1 MGRVFRAVVL
11 GILATQGLEGQA
23 PERAAPPR
31 PAYRSGVNL
40 ITLNVSVTDRSQRYV
55 SNLDRQDFIVLE
67 DGRPQA
73 VTFFAHSGIPLT
85 VAIVLD
91 TSGSMDGALDA
102 AQEAATGFIR
112 RLSAGD
118 RAAVVDFDSRVNIVQ
133 PFTVDIGA
141 LEHAVRSTVADGQ
154 TALYDALYL
163 SLEALEGLAYA
174 EADTPRRHV
183 IVLLSD
189 GQDTSS
195 KQKLE
200 TVLDLANRSN
210 TAIYAVGLG
219 ERDEGGRL
227 ATFEAESVLRRL
239 AIQTGGRA
247 FFPTDMEQLHS
258 IYNEIRRDLASQY
271 TIAYASTNARRDG
284 RWRNITVRLA
294 QRDLDAHT
302 RPGTSP
308 RASCYG
314 RALDATS
321 RPA

>member
-11 GILATQGLEGQA
+11 GMLAAQGLDAQA

-31 PAYRSGVNL
+31 PAYRGGVNL
-40 ITLNVSVTDRSQRYV
+40 VTLNVSVTDRSQRYV
-55 SNLDRQDFIVLE
+55 SHLDKQDFIVLE

-73 VTFFAHSGIPLT
+73 VSFFAHSGIPLT

-91 TSGSMDGALDA
+91 TSGSMDGALGA

-112 RLSAGD
+112 RLAAGD
-118 RAAVVDFDSRVNIVQ
+118 RAAVVDFDSRVNVVQ

-154 TALYDALYL
+154 TALYDALYV
-163 SLEALEGLAYA
+163 SLQALEGLAYA
-174 EADTPRRHV
+174 EVDTPRRHA

-195 KQKLE
+195 KQQLD

-227 ATFEAESVLRRL
+227 ATFEAESALRRL

-247 FFPTDMEQLHS
+247 FFPTDMEQLHG
-258 IYNEIRRDLASQY
+258 IYHEIRRDLASQY

-302 RPGTSP
+302 RPGYFAP
-308 RASCYG
+308 R
-314 RALDATS
+314 
-321 RPA
+321 

>member
-11 GILATQGLEGQA
+11 GMLAIQGVQGQT
-23 PERAAPPR
+23 PEQAAPPR
-31 PAYRSGVNL
+31 PFRSGVDL
-40 ITLNVSVTDRSQRYV
+40 VRLNVSVTDRAQRFV
-55 SNLDRQDFIVLE
+55 TNLGKQDFIVLE

-73 VTFFAHSGIPLT
+73 VTFFAYSGVPLT
-85 VAIVLD
+85 VVILLD
-91 TSGSMDGALDA
+91 TSGSMDGALAA
-102 AQEAATGFIR
+102 AQEAAVGFIR

-118 RAAVVDFDSRVNIVQ
+118 RAAVIDFDTRVRVAQ
-133 PFTVDIGA
+133 RFTVDIGA

-163 SLEALEGLAYA
+163 SLNELEGLSYA
-174 EADTPRRHV
+174 DVDTPRRHA

-200 TVLDLANRSN
+200 AVLDLANQSN

-227 ATFEAESVLRRL
+227 ATFEAEFALRRL
-239 AIQTGGRA
+239 ARETGGRA
-247 FFPTDMEQLHS
+247 FFPTDMQQLQG

-284 RWRNITVRLA
+284 RWRNVTVLLA
-294 QRDLDAHT
+294 ARDLDAHT
-302 RPGTSP
+302 RPGYF
-308 RASCYG
+308 AS
-314 RALDATS
+314 R
-321 RPA
+321 

>member
-11 GILATQGLEGQA
+11 GLLATQGLEGQA
-23 PERAAPPR
+23 PDRAAPPW
-31 PAYRSGVNL
+31 PAYRSGINL
-40 ITLNVSVTDRSQRYV
+40 VTLNVSVTDGEQRYV
-55 SNLDRQDFIVLE
+55 ANLDKQDFIVLE

-73 VTFFAHSGIPLT
+73 VTFFAYSGVPLT

-91 TSGSMDGALDA
+91 TSGSMEGALDA
-102 AQEAATGFIR
+102 AQEAAIGFIR
-112 RLSAGD
+112 RLTAGD
-118 RAAVVDFDSRVNIVQ
+118 RAAIVDFDTRVRILQ

-141 LEHAVRSTVADGQ
+141 LENAVHSTVADGQ
-154 TALYDALYL
+154 TALYDAVHL
-163 SLEALEGLAYA
+163 SLQELEALSYA
-174 EADTPRRHV
+174 EVDTPRRHA

-195 KQKLE
+195 KQQLE

-227 ATFEAESVLRRL
+227 ATFEAEFALRRL
-239 AIQTGGRA
+239 ARQTGGRA
-247 FFPTDMEQLHS
+247 FFPTDMEQLHG
-258 IYNEIRRDLASQY
+258 IYHEIRRDLASQY

-302 RPGTSP
+302 RPGYFAP
-308 RASCYG
+308 R
-314 RALDATS
+314 
-321 RPA
+321 

>member
-1 MGRVFRAVVL
+1 MGRVIRAVVL
-11 GILATQGLEGQA
+11 GLLAAQELAAQA
-23 PERAAPPR
+23 PEHAASR

-40 ITLNVSVTDRSQRYV
+40 VTLNVTVTDRAQRYV
-55 SNLDRQDFIVLE
+55 SNLDKQDFIVLE

-91 TSGSMDGALDA
+91 TSGSMDGALEA
-102 AQEAATGFIR
+102 AHEAATGFIR
-112 RLSAGD
+112 RLAVGD
-118 RAAVVDFDSRVNIVQ
+118 RAAVIDFDTRVRVIQ
-133 PFTVDIGA
+133 PFTIDLGA
-141 LEHAVRSTVADGQ
+141 LEKAVRSTIADGR
-154 TALYDALYL
+154 TALYDALHL
-163 SLEALEGLAYA
+163 ALQELEGLSYA
-174 EADTPRRHV
+174 NVDTPRRHA

-195 KQKLE
+195 KQQLD

-227 ATFEAESVLRRL
+227 ATFEAESALRRL

-247 FFPTDMEQLHS
+247 FFPTDMEQLHG
-258 IYNEIRRDLASQY
+258 IYSEIRRDLASQY
-271 TIAYASTNARRDG
+271 TLAYASSNARRDG

-302 RPGTSP
+302 RPGYYAP
-308 RASCYG
+308 R
-314 RALDATS
+314 
-321 RPA
+321 

>member
-1 MGRVFRAVVL
+1 M
-11 GILATQGLEGQA
+11 
-23 PERAAPPR
+23 
-31 PAYRSGVNL
+31 
-40 ITLNVSVTDRSQRYV
+40 TDRAQRYV
-55 SNLDRQDFIVLE
+55 ANLDKQDFIVLE

-91 TSGSMDGALDA
+91 TSGSMDGALGA

-112 RLSAGD
+112 RLAAGD
-118 RAAVVDFDSRVNIVQ
+118 RAAVVDFDTRVRIVQ

-141 LEHAVRSTVADGQ
+141 LENAVRSTVADGR

-163 SLEALEGLAYA
+163 SLEELEGLSYA
-174 EADTPRRHV
+174 DVDTPRRHA

-195 KQKLE
+195 KQQLE
-200 TVLDLANRSN
+200 NVLDLANRSN

-219 ERDEGGRL
+219 ERDEGGLL
-227 ATFEAESVLRRL
+227 ATFEAES

-247 FFPTDMEQLHS
+247 FFPTDMEQLQS

-271 TIAYASTNARRDG
+271 TIAYASTNGRRDG
-284 RWRNITVRLA
+284 RWRNVTVLLA

-302 RPGTSP
+302 RPGYF
-308 RASCYG
+308 AS
-314 RALDATS
+314 R
-321 RPA
+321 

>member
-11 GILATQGLEGQA
+11 GMLATQGLEGQA

-40 ITLNVSVTDRSQRYV
+40 VTLNVSVTDRSQRYV
-55 SNLDRQDFIVLE
+55 SNLDKQDFIVLE

-112 RLSAGD
+112 RLAAGD
-118 RAAVVDFDSRVNIVQ
+118 RAAVVDFDSRVSIVQ

-174 EADTPRRHV
+174 EVDTPRRHA

-195 KQKLE
+195 KQQLD

-227 ATFEAESVLRRL
+227 ATFEAESALRRL

-302 RPGTSP
+302 RPGYFAP
-308 RASCYG
+308 R
-314 RALDATS
+314 
-321 RPA
+321 